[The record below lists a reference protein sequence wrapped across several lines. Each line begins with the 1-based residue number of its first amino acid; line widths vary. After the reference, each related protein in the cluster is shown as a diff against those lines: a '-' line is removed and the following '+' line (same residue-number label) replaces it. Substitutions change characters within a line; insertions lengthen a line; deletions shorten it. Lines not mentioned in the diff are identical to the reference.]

1 MPSISRDSI
10 LRAPDESDSM
20 PESHNPAR
28 LFETEGVS
36 NPLDL
41 LKRIYGYS
49 TFRGQQQAVVDHV
62 VAGGDAVVLFPTGAG
77 KSLCFQIPALCRR
90 GVGIVVS
97 PLIALMRDQVEALKQ
112 LGIRAAALNSSLT
125 RDEAI
130 AVRRALSRDELD
142 LLYVTPERAVT
153 DGFAEMIAD
162 ADIALF
168 AIDEAHCVSQWG
180 HDFRPEYRGLGCL
193 AERFPGV
200 PRIALT
206 ATADPH
212 TRDDMIER
220 LGLGG
225 ARVFASSFDRPNIA
239 YEIVERDQPRQQLLR
254 FLSRFKD
261 ASGIVYCLSRAKVE
275 DTAEWLDAQGIR
287 ALPYHAGMERAAR
300 DAHQDAFLK
309 EENLCLVATVAFGMG
324 IDKPD
329 VRYVAHLD
337 LPGSVEAYY
346 QETGRAGRDGLPS
359 EVWMAYGMADVIQR
373 RRMIDEG
380 GAPEEIKRIERAKL
394 NSLLA
399 ICETA
404 GCRRQAILAHFGE
417 AHPGGCGHCD
427 TCLKPVE
434 TWDGTEAAIKALA
447 AVYRTGERFGTGHLI
462 DVLTGSVN
470 EKTERFGHVDMP
482 VFGAGKDLPA
492 RTWQSIFRQLLAAGL
507 ISVDHGAFGA
517 LKLEP
522 EARSVFR
529 RERQVLFRKDR
540 PSSGKAKT
548 ARGSKPASERS
559 DLAGSDLE
567 LFERL
572 RSERLSLAR
581 EMDVPPY
588 VVFPDTTLIALAK
601 RRPRDFEELL
611 DVPGIGESKRER
623 YGEAFLAVIEAFEG

>member
-1 MPSISRDSI
+1 
-10 LRAPDESDSM
+10 M
-20 PESHNPAR
+20 PESHNTGR

-462 DVLTGSVN
+462 DVLMGSVN

-482 VFGAGKDLPA
+482 VFGAGKDLAA

-611 DVPGIGESKRER
+611 DVSGIGESKRER

>member
-1 MPSISRDSI
+1 MPSISLDSI

-20 PESHNPAR
+20 PESHNTGR

-507 ISVDHGAFGA
+507 ISVDHAAFGA

-588 VVFPDTTLIALAK
+588 VVFPDTTLIALANGVRAISRSCSTFPASARASGRDMAK
-601 RRPRDFEELL
+601 RFSL
-611 DVPGIGESKRER
+611 
-623 YGEAFLAVIEAFEG
+623 

>member
-1 MPSISRDSI
+1 
-10 LRAPDESDSM
+10 M
-20 PESHNPAR
+20 PESHNTGR

-125 RDEAI
+125 RGEAI

-548 ARGSKPASERS
+548 ARGSKPTSERS

-581 EMDVPPY
+581 ETDVPPY